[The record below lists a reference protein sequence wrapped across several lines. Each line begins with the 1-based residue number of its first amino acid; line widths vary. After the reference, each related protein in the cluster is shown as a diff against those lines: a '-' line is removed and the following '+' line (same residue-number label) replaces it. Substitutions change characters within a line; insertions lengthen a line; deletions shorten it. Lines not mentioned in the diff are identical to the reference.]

1 MALFCQ
7 KCGAENQDTS
17 NFCFKCGNQMRPDAG
32 QIPQQYQQPQPPA
45 YYQQQPPP
53 STGSNLKDTFVHSA
67 ASGAGTYAGC
77 CCMNALSNLLC
88 DACE

>member
-1 MALFCQ
+1 MFCPN
-7 KCGAENQDTS
+7 CGSENQDTA
-17 NFCFKCGNQMRPDAG
+17 NFCVKCGNPVKRDPNG
-32 QIPQQYQQPQPPA
+32 QLPQQYQQQPPA
-45 YYQQQPPP
+45 YYQQQPPAYQKP
-53 STGSNLKDTFVHSA
+53 DLKDTFVHSA

>member
-7 KCGAENQDTS
+7 KCGAENQDSS
-17 NFCFKCGNQMRPDAG
+17 NFCFKCGNQVKADIG

-45 YYQQQPPP
+45 YYQQQPQ
-53 STGSNLKDTFVHSA
+53 GSSLKDTFAHSA
-67 ASGAGTYAGC
+67 VSGAGTYAGC
-77 CCMNALSNLLC
+77 CCMNMLSNLLC